1 MHSQNC
7 AFRCLSDATTILV
20 CFGSEV
26 EGGLGS
32 EQASKRLRLFVPAA
46 AELSRKRESAQL
58 GPKHQL
64 SMVRAALRL
73 GRQVPSAP
81 APHSLT
87 PCSAINCSPAHPKT
101 D

>member
-1 MHSQNC
+1 MPAKNMFASV
-7 AFRCLSDATTILV
+7 S
-20 CFGSEV
+20 SEV

-73 GRQVPSAP
+73 GRQV
-81 APHSLT
+81 T
-87 PCSAINCSPAHPKT
+87 I
-101 D
+101 